1 MIFAIEAYRHL
12 VVSGKVLI
20 FQGAIENGNFIGLAL
35 MIITSLLA
43 MYSLFRILF
52 IMYFGDND
60 GEQVDFNPLPKHRKT
75 ILGILVAVVLAM
87 GIAAPVVMNATENA
101 TKLNMDDN
109 YFHSIVNSHLK
120 EGINETSC
128 IEHINRI
135 FMGTVSR

>member
-1 MIFAIEAYRHL
+1 
-12 VVSGKVLI
+12 
-20 FQGAIENGNFIGLAL
+20 

-135 FMGTVSR
+135 LWVLFQDEDSFQFSTFVSGSSLV

>member
-1 MIFAIEAYRHL
+1 M
-12 VVSGKVLI
+12 VSGKVLI

-120 EGINETSC
+120 EE
-128 IEHINRI
+128 
-135 FMGTVSR
+135 

>member
-1 MIFAIEAYRHL
+1 
-12 VVSGKVLI
+12 
-20 FQGAIENGNFIGLAL
+20 
-35 MIITSLLA
+35 
-43 MYSLFRILF
+43 
-52 IMYFGDND
+52 
-60 GEQVDFNPLPKHRKT
+60 
-75 ILGILVAVVLAM
+75 M

>member
-1 MIFAIEAYRHL
+1 MVNR
-12 VVSGKVLI
+12 LI
-20 FQGAIENGNFIGLAL
+20 SIRYLS
-35 MIITSLLA
+35 T
-43 MYSLFRILF
+43 
-52 IMYFGDND
+52 
-60 GEQVDFNPLPKHRKT
+60 KT